1 MRQRRRR
8 WKQRL
13 AVAARGWKAEMGKGW
28 WLLQQGSKAGEGEGE
43 EDLPVMLEEEW
54 DDTSASTATTTAS
67 ASTAAPASPSRWPQ
81 WAAALWRP
89 RGTESL
95 APALW
100 KFASQGL
107 SVFTRSVLY
116 QLLVMAASYSL
127 VARSGKPAE
136 LAAHQVGG

>member
-1 MRQRRRR
+1 MQRRRQR
-8 WKQRL
+8 WWQKLR
-13 AVAARGWKAEMGKGW
+13 VAARGWKAEMGRGW
-28 WLLQQGSKAGEGEGE
+28 WLLQGSKAQE
-43 EDLPVMLEEEW
+43 EDEEKEGLPFMLEEEW
-54 DDTSASTATTTAS
+54 DDDAAAGSSAAAAAS
-67 ASTAAPASPSRWPQ
+67 QKRRWPQ

-89 RGTESL
+89 RGSESL

-127 VARSGKPAE
+127 VARSGRPAE
-136 LAAHQVGG
+136 LAAHQVGCGGER